1 MTGDAVGCADEVGAT
16 GSVGVLVGALLGI
29 AVVGAT
35 VGAVVG
41 VPEVGADVGWSVGA
55 CEVGAVVGAEVARVG
70 AVVGANVVP
79 AEQEPVHSLHWQHTW
94 LTGVPVEKSRDMPQ
108 FISLML
114 PLANDVQSMPMP
126 SSNTPPRLHAGMLV
140 GAGLVGAAVG

>member
-1 MTGDAVGCADEVGAT
+1 LLDPPTAYVEQSPNALINT
-16 GSVGVLVGALLGI
+16 PLFTHGVP
-29 AVVGAT
+29 AT
-35 VGAVVG
+35 VGA
-41 VPEVGADVGWSVGA
+41 DVTR
-55 CEVGAVVGAEVARVG
+55 VGAEVTRVGAEVTRVG

-79 AEQEPVHSLHWQHTW
+79 AEQEPAHSLHWQHTW
-94 LTGVPVEKSRDMPQ
+94 LTGVPVEKSRDIPQ